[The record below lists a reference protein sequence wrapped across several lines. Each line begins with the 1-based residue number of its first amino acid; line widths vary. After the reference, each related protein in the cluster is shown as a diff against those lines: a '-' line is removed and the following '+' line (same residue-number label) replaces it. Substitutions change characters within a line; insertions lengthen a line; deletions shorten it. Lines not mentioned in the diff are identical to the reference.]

1 MSKLNGDFDK
11 KSNLIIDELSSTSVE
26 SFQIKRS
33 YKNLNQESGG
43 VYIKSKKLQNK
54 TIKFIKDF
62 ENNNKPQKKKK
73 EKGLKGRLT
82 SNFDIQSLM
91 NANKEEE
98 DQFKKLENAVRR
110 VKTKMSNILL
120 KQKRK
125 TQKNLN
131 QISNQRESLKMN
143 NKRESLKLNYPS
155 PRGKKKKSIRKK
167 LTSNSF
173 NENNNFTGS
182 NLKLNNLY
190 INQDDTLTKLN
201 LSNNE
206 IIKLDYIEDNNI
218 DKGEKI
224 IKHSQRSV
232 NSFRKK

>member
-1 MSKLNGDFDK
+1 
-11 KSNLIIDELSSTSVE
+11 
-26 SFQIKRS
+26 
-33 YKNLNQESGG
+33 
-43 VYIKSKKLQNK
+43 
-54 TIKFIKDF
+54 
-62 ENNNKPQKKKK
+62 
-73 EKGLKGRLT
+73 
-82 SNFDIQSLM
+82 M

-98 DQFKKLENAVRR
+98 NKFKKLENAVRR

-120 KQKRK
+120 KQKRR

-131 QISNQRESLKMN
+131 QISNRKESLKMN

-167 LTSNSF
+167 LSLNSF

-182 NLKLNNLY
+182 NLQLNNLY

-206 IIKLDYIEDNNI
+206 IIKMDYTEDNNI